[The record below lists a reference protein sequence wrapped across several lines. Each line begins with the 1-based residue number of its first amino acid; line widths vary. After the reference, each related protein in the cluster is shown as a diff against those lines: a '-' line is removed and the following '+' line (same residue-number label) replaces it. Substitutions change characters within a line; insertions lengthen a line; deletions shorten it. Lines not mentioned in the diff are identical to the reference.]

1 MTDEVDIIKLRDVV
15 RGNWKAIEALKKQI
29 AELMSGATGR
39 KRYIEAS
46 HSDSIRVEINGKM
59 SEPVW
64 AGLKSGLEIDADIS
78 GKDLAKVVQTQ
89 QDQVEYFVKKD
100 LEKKAKK
107 MAKEFNKDGE

>member
-46 HSDSIRVEINGKM
+46 HSDSIRVEINGKL
-59 SEPVW
+59 SDPVW
-64 AGLKSGLEIDADIS
+64 CGLKSGIEIDADLS
-78 GKDLAKVVQTQ
+78 GKELAKVVNTQ
-89 QDQVEYFVKKD
+89 EEQVKYFVKKR
-100 LEKKAKK
+100 LEKNAKELT
-107 MAKEFNKDGE
+107 AEFNKDGE